1 MNGSQLFQL
10 VGFSLLLAVG
20 QTLFKVAATNVQSAS
35 HGSVDLC
42 RLAVLP
48 VFWAAMILY
57 AGGTLLWI
65 HILQSVPLSRA
76 YPFAALGFVVVPIL
90 AVIFFSE
97 RVNLAYA
104 LGALLIVAGVV
115 ITARA

>member
-1 MNGSQLFQL
+1 MSGSQLFQL
-10 VGFSLLLAVG
+10 IGFSLLLAVG
-20 QTLFKVAATNVQSAS
+20 QTLFKVAATNLQSAS
-35 HGSVDLC
+35 HGSAALWQ
-42 RLAVLP
+42 LAMLP
-48 VFWAAMILY
+48 VFWGALILY

-65 HILQSVPLSRA
+65 YILQSVPLSRA

-90 AVIFFSE
+90 AVVFFSE
-97 RVNLAYA
+97 RVTLTYA